1 MKYLIVLACLFLFS
15 CDNGDEKNL
24 KPYRVKYIY
33 SLEGEIDVVCLDS
46 NHRVGDVVDVG
57 PFLSKRAVIVK

>member
-15 CDNGDEKNL
+15 CKEDEKNL

-33 SLEGEIDVVCLDS
+33 SLEGEIDVVYLDS
-46 NHRVGDVVDVG
+46 NHRVGDVVHVG
-57 PFLSKRAVIVK
+57 PFLSKGAVIVK